1 MEQAAGFTV
10 ILAHEGPESCLR
22 FHFGKQAILIEI
34 ASENEVVP
42 EKSCSFSETTL

>member
-1 MEQAAGFTV
+1 MFKVAKRKKRLIF
-10 ILAHEGPESCLR
+10 P